1 MRTAARG
8 SVATDTE
15 LIARCRNGDHAAWRM
30 LHDRHAPT
38 VYRFLSALGVPP
50 AEREDACQDVFVA
63 VYRSLDSFRGAAR
76 LSTWIY
82 RIAARGAG
90 RAMRRRRM
98 PVMLAT
104 LLQREPAAPPDPD
117 PSEKSARLALLDGM
131 LGRLSEKKRLVL
143 VLFEIEE
150 LPVDEIA
157 KIAGCP
163 ENTVWSRLHHAR
175 TELAAMARKSVG
187 KTAGKTAGG
196 MS

>member
-1 MRTAARG
+1 MRPVPRG
-8 SVATDTE
+8 AVPSDGE
-15 LIARCRNGDHAAWRM
+15 LVARCRRGDHAAWRM
-30 LHDRHAPT
+30 LHDRHAST

-50 AEREDACQDVFVA
+50 EDREDACQDVFIA
-63 VYRSLDSFRGAAR
+63 VYRSLDRFRGAAR

-90 RAMRRRRM
+90 RAMRRRKMRA
-98 PVMLAT
+98 LLST
-104 LLQREPAAPPDPD
+104 LLQREPAPPPDPD
-117 PSEKSARLALLDGM
+117 PSERSARLAVLDELLK
-131 LGRLSEKKRLVL
+131 RLTPKKRLVL

-175 TELAAMARKSVG
+175 TDLARLAKKRVG
-187 KTAGKTAGG
+187 GNA
-196 MS
+196 

>member
-1 MRTAARG
+1 MKPVARG
-8 SVATDTE
+8 SVPTDTE
-15 LIARCRNGDHAAWRM
+15 LVARCRRGDHAAWRI

-50 AEREDACQDVFVA
+50 EEREDACQEVFVA
-63 VYRSLDSFRGAAR
+63 VYRSLDRFRGAAR

-90 RAMRRRRM
+90 RAMRKRRM
-98 PVMLAT
+98 HGLVAT
-104 LLQREPAAPPDPD
+104 LLLREPTPPPDPD
-117 PSEKSARLALLDGM
+117 PSERSARLQVLDEL
-131 LGRLSEKKRLVL
+131 LGRLSPKKRLVL

-157 KIAGCP
+157 KVAGCP

-175 TELAAMARKSVG
+175 TELLSMARKSAARV
-187 KTAGKTAGG
+187 
-196 MS
+196 S

>member
-1 MRTAARG
+1 
-8 SVATDTE
+8 
-15 LIARCRNGDHAAWRM
+15 M

-63 VYRSLDSFRGAAR
+63 VYRSLDRFRGAAR

-98 PVMLAT
+98 HAMLAT
-104 LLQREPAAPPDPD
+104 LLQREPAPPPEAD
-117 PSEKSARLALLDGM
+117 PSEKSARLALLDGL

-175 TELAAMARKSVG
+175 TELAEMARKS
-187 KTAGKTAGG
+187 AGRA
-196 MS
+196 S

>member
-1 MRTAARG
+1 MRPVARG
-8 SVATDTE
+8 SVPTDTD
-15 LIARCRNGDHAAWRM
+15 LVTRCRRGDHTAWRM

-63 VYRSLDSFRGAAR
+63 VYRSLDRFRGAAR

-98 PVMLAT
+98 HAMLAT
-104 LLQREPAAPPDPD
+104 LLQREPAPPPEAD
-117 PSEKSARLALLDGM
+117 PSEKSARLALLDGL

-175 TELAAMARKSVG
+175 TELAEMARKS
-187 KTAGKTAGG
+187 AGRV
-196 MS
+196 S

>member
-1 MRTAARG
+1 
-8 SVATDTE
+8 
-15 LIARCRNGDHAAWRM
+15 M

-38 VYRFLSALGVPP
+38 VYRFLSALGVP
-50 AEREDACQDVFVA
+50 AEEREDACQDVFVA
-63 VYRSLDSFRGAAR
+63 VYRSLDRFRGAAR

-98 PVMLAT
+98 QGLLST
-104 LLQREPAAPPDPD
+104 LLMREPAPPPDPD
-117 PSEKSARLALLDGM
+117 PSERSARLATLDTM
-131 LGRLSEKKRLVL
+131 LQRLSPKKRLVL

-157 KIAGCP
+157 RIAGCP

-175 TELAAMARKSVG
+175 SELTAMARKSMARG
-187 KTAGKTAGG
+187 T
-196 MS
+196 

>member
-1 MRTAARG
+1 MRPVARG
-8 SVATDTE
+8 SVPTDTE
-15 LIARCRNGDHAAWRM
+15 LVTRCRRGDHAAWRM

-38 VYRFLSALGVPP
+38 VYRFLAALGVPP
-50 AEREDACQDVFVA
+50 EEREDACQDVFVA
-63 VYRSLDSFRGAAR
+63 VYRSLDQFRGAAR

-90 RAMRRRRM
+90 RAMQRRRM
-98 PVMLAT
+98 HAVLST
-104 LLQREPAAPPDPD
+104 LLLREPAPPPDPD
-117 PSEKSARLALLDGM
+117 PSERTARLVVLDSLLQ
-131 LGRLSEKKRLVL
+131 RLSPKKRLVL

-175 TELAAMARKSVG
+175 TELTTMARK
-187 KTAGKTAGG
+187 TAART
-196 MS
+196 S

>member
-1 MRTAARG
+1 MRPAVSRA
-8 SVATDTE
+8 SVPTDTE
-15 LIARCRNGDHAAWRM
+15 LVARCRRGDHAAWRM

-38 VYRFLSALGVPP
+38 VYRFLSALGVPSE
-50 AEREDACQDVFVA
+50 EREDACQDVFVA
-63 VYRSLDSFRGAAR
+63 VYRSLDRFRGAAR

-98 PVMLAT
+98 HGLLAT
-104 LLQREPAAPPDPD
+104 LLLREPPPPPDPD
-117 PSEKSARLALLDGM
+117 PSERSARLATLDTM
-131 LGRLSEKKRLVL
+131 LQKLSPKKRLVL

-157 KIAGCP
+157 RIAGCP

-175 TELAAMARKSVG
+175 SELTAMARKS
-187 KTAGKTAGG
+187 A
-196 MS
+196 SRSP

>member
-1 MRTAARG
+1 MRPVARG
-8 SVATDTE
+8 SVPTDTE
-15 LIARCRNGDHAAWRM
+15 LVARCRRGDHAAWRA

-38 VYRFLSALGVPP
+38 VYRFLSALGVPTE
-50 AEREDACQDVFVA
+50 EREDACQDVFVA
-63 VYRSLDSFRGAAR
+63 VYRSLDRFRGAAR

-98 PVMLAT
+98 HALLAT
-104 LLQREPAAPPDPD
+104 LLMREPAPPPDPD
-117 PSEKSARLALLDGM
+117 PSEKSARLALLDGF

-175 TELAAMARKSVG
+175 AELAAMAQKSA
-187 KTAGKTAGG
+187 KSERRPA
-196 MS
+196 

>member
-1 MRTAARG
+1 
-8 SVATDTE
+8 
-15 LIARCRNGDHAAWRM
+15 M

-38 VYRFLSALGVPP
+38 VYRFLSALGVP
-50 AEREDACQDVFVA
+50 AEEREDACQDVFVA
-63 VYRSLDSFRGAAR
+63 VYRSLDRFRGAAR

-98 PVMLAT
+98 QGLLGT
-104 LLQREPAAPPDPD
+104 LLMREPPPPPDPD
-117 PSEKSARLALLDGM
+117 PSERSARLATLDSM
-131 LGRLSEKKRLVL
+131 LQRLSPKKRLVL

-157 KIAGCP
+157 RIAGCP

-175 TELAAMARKSVG
+175 SELTAMARKSMARG
-187 KTAGKTAGG
+187 
-196 MS
+196 S

>member
-1 MRTAARG
+1 
-8 SVATDTE
+8 
-15 LIARCRNGDHAAWRM
+15 M

-50 AEREDACQDVFVA
+50 EEREDACQDVFIA
-63 VYRSLDSFRGAAR
+63 VYRSLDRFRGAAR

-98 PVMLAT
+98 HTVLAT
-104 LLQREPAAPPDPD
+104 LLLREPAPPPEAD
-117 PSEKSARLALLDGM
+117 PSERSARLATLDSLLTK
-131 LGRLSEKKRLVL
+131 LAPKKRLVL

-175 TELAAMARKSVG
+175 TELTTLARK
-187 KTAGKTAGG
+187 TAARA
-196 MS
+196 S

>member
-1 MRTAARG
+1 MRASARG
-8 SVATDTE
+8 AVATDTE
-15 LIARCRNGDHAAWRM
+15 LVARCRAGDHAAWRM

-38 VYRFLSALGVPP
+38 VYRFLAALGVPP

-63 VYRSLDSFRGAAR
+63 VYRSLDRFRGAAR

-98 PVMLAT
+98 HAMLAT
-104 LLQREPAAPPDPD
+104 LLQREPSPAPDPD
-117 PSEKSARLALLDGM
+117 PSEKTARLALLDGM

-150 LPVDEIA
+150 VPVDEIA
-157 KIAGCP
+157 RIVGCP

-175 TELAAMARKSVG
+175 TELATMARK
-187 KTAGKTAGG
+187 TAAR
-196 MS
+196 SA

>member
-1 MRTAARG
+1 
-8 SVATDTE
+8 
-15 LIARCRNGDHAAWRM
+15 M
-30 LHDRHAPT
+30 LHDRHAST
-38 VYRFLSALGVPP
+38 VFRFLSALGVP
-50 AEREDACQDVFVA
+50 AEEREDACQDVFIA
-63 VYRSLDSFRGAAR
+63 VYRSLDRFRGAAR

-98 PVMLAT
+98 HTLLAT
-104 LLQREPAAPPDPD
+104 LLLREPPPPPDPD
-117 PSEKSARLALLDGM
+117 PSEKSARLALLDGF

-175 TELAAMARKSVG
+175 AELATMARKS
-187 KTAGKTAGG
+187 TRRP
-196 MS
+196 S

>member
-1 MRTAARG
+1 VNTPSLMRPVARA
-8 SVATDTE
+8 SVPTDTE
-15 LIARCRNGDHAAWRM
+15 LVARCRRGDHAAWRM

-38 VYRFLSALGVPP
+38 VYRFLSALGVPSE
-50 AEREDACQDVFVA
+50 EREDACQDVFVA
-63 VYRSLDSFRGAAR
+63 VYRSLDRFRGAAR

-98 PVMLAT
+98 HGLLAT
-104 LLQREPAAPPDPD
+104 LLLREPAPPPDPD
-117 PSEKSARLALLDGM
+117 PSERTARLATLDG
-131 LGRLSEKKRLVL
+131 LLNRLSPKKRLVL

-175 TELAAMARKSVG
+175 TELTTMARK
-187 KTAGKTAGG
+187 TAARA
-196 MS
+196 S

>member
-1 MRTAARG
+1 VNNTPSLIRSAAARG
-8 SVATDTE
+8 TAPTDTE
-15 LIARCRNGDHAAWRM
+15 LVARCRRGDHGAWRM

-38 VYRFLSALGVPP
+38 VYRFLSAFGVPP
-50 AEREDACQDVFVA
+50 EEREDACQDVFVA
-63 VYRSLDSFRGAAR
+63 VYRSLDRFRGAAR

-98 PVMLAT
+98 HALLGT
-104 LLQREPAAPPDPD
+104 LLLREPPPPPDPD
-117 PSEKSARLALLDGM
+117 PSERTARLAALDG
-131 LGRLSEKKRLVL
+131 LLRRLSPKKRLVL

-175 TELAAMARKSVG
+175 SELAEMARKNAARS
-187 KTAGKTAGG
+187 
-196 MS
+196 S